1 VDLNTYKKND
11 VIETMMQ
18 RTVATLTIIDAV
30 TTVIFVFAK
39 PWVLLSVNI
48 NPNNVKRKKMLAI
61 KIKNIVLFRV
71 NGLKAVSIALQK
83 SSMSI

>member
-1 VDLNTYKKND
+1 VDLNIYKKND

-18 RTVATLTIIDAV
+18 ITAATLIIIDVAI
-30 TTVIFVFAK
+30 VIFVFAE

-48 NPNNVKRKKMLAI
+48 NPNNVKRKKILAI
-61 KIKNIVLFRV
+61 KIRNIVLFRV

>member
-1 VDLNTYKKND
+1 MDLNIYKKND

-18 RTVATLTIIDAV
+18 ITAATLIIIDVAI
-30 TTVIFVFAK
+30 VIFVFAE

-48 NPNNVKRKKMLAI
+48 NPNNVKRKKILAI
-61 KIKNIVLFRV
+61 KIRNIVLFRV